1 MTRQPI
7 LAFGLVALAL
17 ALAPG
22 QGLSPRASA
31 ADGPHAPAAKAES
44 NPAAMTP
51 GEAEHLEEA
60 HAEEVKPDILKP
72 EPSLAIWTVVVFLG
86 LLFVLGRF
94 AWKPLL
100 AALHQREEH
109 LEHCL
114 LETERVRNES
124 EQLLAAHRRQ
134 LEQAAD
140 QVRALIE
147 QSRRDASASAEEIT
161 TKARAEAEA
170 ERHRARADIENARD
184 QALVEIWS
192 KAADLAVSV
201 AGRVLT
207 KQIDE
212 SEHRRLVESAIG
224 ELPTQPTSS
233 NGHGQGGRIA

>member
-1 MTRQPI
+1 MIRQPI
-7 LAFGLVALAL
+7 LTLGLVALAL
-17 ALAPG
+17 G

-31 ADGPHAPAAKAES
+31 ADEPHAPAAKAES

-51 GEAEHLEEA
+51 RTEAEHLEEG
-60 HAEEVKPDILKP
+60 EEVKPDILKP
-72 EPSLAIWTVVVFLG
+72 EPSLAIWTVVVCLG

-94 AWKPLL
+94 PWKPLL

-114 LETERVRNES
+114 LATERARNERD
-124 EQLLAAHRRQ
+124 QLLAAHRRQ
-134 LEQAAD
+134 LEQAAE

-147 QSRRDASASAEEIT
+147 QARRDASASAEEILI
-161 TKARAEAEA
+161 KARAEGEA
-170 ERHRARADIENARD
+170 ERRRARADIENARD

-224 ELPTQPTSS
+224 ELPAQPTSS